1 MSTPELSATILRYWL
16 SLLRQ
21 EEALTTR
28 PKARRMEH
36 PTLATSAS
44 VVSPTAGQDYVKLP
58 FADAAAFLV
67 ENQGTLGVAATGECS
82 AFFEN
87 WLAAQYRR
95 SGEEVAMD
103 HLVFFPALLTPR
115 QELAGI
121 LRFPVEI
128 EWRDAS
134 GARFEAPTAAERAKK
149 RYPMPPSTLR
159 VSATAESPETS
170 LFVDTRVLSDVL
182 RVDQERLE
190 GWLVELQREARR
202 PRETVARVRQL
213 LADQLTADGAAPS
226 VASQASSTPSAT
238 ELLADFVRIVKARL
252 AQVGSATKAYDLA
265 VLLDASRNKATFHV
279 QRDIQEALELL
290 SPEMGEAS
298 LPPDSPLPAYLD
310 DKRRRGK
317 RRSLL
322 GRFEGQPLTDSQR
335 AAGELFLGSTICAV
349 QGPPGTGKTHLI
361 LSLAAQQ
368 LIDNTL
374 QLCEAKQPS
383 EESLVVTSTN
393 NRAVD
398 NVIDPLSRHFTG
410 LPLALR
416 VGSREVMDRLTAV
429 ELEKVMRWLERRPE
443 PKDDDWDAATSR
455 LKTLHATVTEA
466 CASEVST
473 RSAAE
478 ASVQNHAELEALEQR
493 LAQDGTLETRRVPPF
508 IRDRDRAV
516 AASGEIK
523 AHTIGLL
530 IRLRSLSDLAESEK
544 RTPLL
549 ALDQHFKLST
559 TRHLTP
565 LAELLGA
572 PLPLRLPPKT
582 PTESSADER
591 RVHWEEAA
599 EEAIAVVE
607 HFDEWLSDVQR
618 RQVAQRRVAELRQQL
633 ALTPSS
639 ASGSEPPEVDW
650 GALEPIL
657 HELFRAACEV
667 RELWAARNKK
677 PLIESIQ
684 RAVQACKGQKS
695 LRSLLSAGK
704 GPGLW
709 LQRLF
714 PVWGCT
720 LLSLGNNFS
729 PTPQSLAKVVIDEA
743 GQCHP
748 AYAVSA
754 MLRARAALVIGDTN
768 QLEPVIE
775 LSRADE
781 ARLLKAVKGRY
792 RDALEP
798 YRAYEGSHSSAQSVA
813 DRVVFTRPI
822 LIDHFRCQPEI
833 AAICEQLCNYGI
845 VARTPR
851 RSCAAQVAELDHPLL
866 VTPVAGEQQRVLGS
880 WGNAAEVDQ
889 VVQWLTHVLRAG
901 LSPADI
907 GVITPFRGQL
917 DLLWR
922 ELRQARIPLEK
933 PLLGDD
939 DDQLSLLSHATSGVA
954 LGTVHRFQGGER
966 RVILFS
972 TTVTETNALR
982 FLNERVNLV
991 NVAASRAKEHLVTIG
1006 HGPTLA
1012 AGANTRYLLKG
1023 AQRRAPN
1030 SPAS

>member
-28 PKARRMEH
+28 PKARRIEH
-36 PTLATSAS
+36 PTLPTPAS
-44 VVSPTAGQDYVKLP
+44 VASPTAGQDYVKLP
-58 FADAAAFLV
+58 FADAAAFIV
-67 ENQGTLGVAATGECS
+67 EHKGALGVAATGECS

-87 WLAAQYRR
+87 WLATQYRR

-134 GARFEAPTAAERAKK
+134 GGRFETPTAGDRAKK
-149 RYPMPPSTLR
+149 RYPTPPSTLR
-159 VSATAESPETS
+159 VSPSAESAETS
-170 LFVDTRVLSDVL
+170 LFVDTRVLGDVL

-190 GWLVELQREARR
+190 SWLVELQREPRR
-202 PRETVARVRQL
+202 PRETITRVRQL
-213 LADQLTADGAAPS
+213 LTDQLDADGAAPY
-226 VASQASSTPSAT
+226 AIPRANPAT
-238 ELLADFVRIVKARL
+238 NESELLTEFVRIVKARL

-290 SPEMGEAS
+290 SPEMGEAG
-298 LPPDSPLPAYLD
+298 LPANSPLSAYLD
-310 DKRRRGK
+310 DKPRPGK

-322 GRFEGQPLTDSQR
+322 GRFDGQPLTDSQR
-335 AAGELFLGSTICAV
+335 AAGELFLGSSICAV

-368 LIDNTL
+368 LLDNTL
-374 QLCEAKQPS
+374 QLCDAKQPG
-383 EESLVVTSTN
+383 EDSLVVTSTN

-398 NVIDPLSRHFTG
+398 NVIDPLSRHFDG

-416 VGSREVMDRLTAV
+416 VGSREIMDRLTAV
-429 ELEKVMRWLERRPE
+429 ELEKVGRWLERRPE
-443 PKDDDWDAATSR
+443 PKDSEWDAAISR
-455 LKTLHATVTEA
+455 LKTLHESATAA

-478 ASVQNHAELEALEQR
+478 TRAQNRHELEALEQS
-493 LAQDGTLETRRVPPF
+493 LTTGGKVENRRAPPF
-508 IRDRDRAV
+508 IRDEEHAA

-530 IRLRSLSDLAESEK
+530 IRLRSLSDLAESSK

-565 LAELLGA
+565 LAELLGS
-572 PLPLRLPPKT
+572 PLPLRLPPET
-582 PTESSADER
+582 ATGLSAEER
-591 RVHWEEAA
+591 RCQWEEAA

-607 HFDEWLSDVQR
+607 HFDEWLTDLQR
-618 RQVAQRRVAELRQQL
+618 RQTAQRRAAELRQQL
-633 ALTPSS
+633 ALSPPSTS
-639 ASGSEPPEVDW
+639 ASDTPGVDW
-650 GALEPIL
+650 SALEPLL
-657 HELFRAACEV
+657 HELFQAACHV

-677 PLIESIQ
+677 PLLESIQ

-695 LRSLLSAGK
+695 LRSVLSAGK
-704 GPGLW
+704 GPGVW

-720 LLSLGNNFS
+720 LLSLGNNFA
-729 PTPQSLAKVVIDEA
+729 PAPQSLAKVVIDEA

-754 MLRARAALVIGDTN
+754 MLRAASALVIGDTN

-781 ARLLKAVKGRY
+781 ARLLKAVKGRF

-813 DRVVFTRPI
+813 DRIVFTRPI

-866 VTPVAGEQQRVLGS
+866 VTPVTGEQLRVLGS

-889 VVQWLTHVLRAG
+889 VVQWVAHLLRAG

-922 ELRQARIPLEK
+922 ELRQARIPLER
-933 PLLGDD
+933 PIIGED

-982 FLNERVNLV
+982 FLDERVNLV
-991 NVAASRAKEHLVTIG
+991 NVAASRAKEHLITIG

-1012 AGANTRYLLKG
+1012 AGANTRYLLEG
-1023 AQRRAPN
+1023 AQKRAPN
-1030 SPAS
+1030 STAS